1 MDENK
6 ISFTKVSRKKIFRMY
21 RNDNRIILDKSGS
34 VEDAQNKIKTLVKD
48 LHLTICKI
56 NRINKG
62 NIQKLYKTNLNL
74 FFFRNWTSDRRFG
87 KDSKN
92 SYQRI

>member
-1 MDENK
+1 
-6 ISFTKVSRKKIFRMY
+6 MY

-62 NIQKLYKTNLNL
+62 YIQKTLISIILNQFY
-74 FFFRNWTSDRRFG
+74 FFQKLAIR
-87 KDSKN
+87 
-92 SYQRI
+92 

>member
-1 MDENK
+1 
-6 ISFTKVSRKKIFRMY
+6 MY

-62 NIQKLYKTNLNL
+62 NIQKLLSI
-74 FFFRNWTSDRRFG
+74 F
-87 KDSKN
+87 
-92 SYQRI
+92 

>member
-1 MDENK
+1 
-6 ISFTKVSRKKIFRMY
+6 MY

-62 NIQKLYKTNLNL
+62 NIQTNITKPI

-92 SYQRI
+92 SHKRI

>member
-1 MDENK
+1 
-6 ISFTKVSRKKIFRMY
+6 MY

-62 NIQKLYKTNLNL
+62 FILKTDCERIVM
-74 FFFRNWTSDRRFG
+74 FF
-87 KDSKN
+87 
-92 SYQRI
+92 

>member
-1 MDENK
+1 
-6 ISFTKVSRKKIFRMY
+6 MY

-62 NIQKLYKTNLNL
+62 NIQKNYYFNDIKPIL
-74 FFFRNWTSDRRFG
+74 FFSFRNWPSNRRFG

-92 SYQRI
+92 SHKRI

>member
-1 MDENK
+1 
-6 ISFTKVSRKKIFRMY
+6 MY

-62 NIQKLYKTNLNL
+62 RNEYRLKRYQNSS
-74 FFFRNWTSDRRFG
+74 RNWSSYRRFG
-87 KDSKN
+87 KNSKN
-92 SYQRI
+92 SHQ

>member
-1 MDENK
+1 
-6 ISFTKVSRKKIFRMY
+6 MY

-62 NIQKLYKTNLNL
+62 KTIYLILKGYRNCS
-74 FFFRNWTSDRRFG
+74 RNWPSD
-87 KDSKN
+87 
-92 SYQRI
+92 

>member
-1 MDENK
+1 
-6 ISFTKVSRKKIFRMY
+6 MY

-62 NIQKLYKTNLNL
+62 RTFLNSNFL
-74 FFFRNWTSDRRFG
+74 VSEFL
-87 KDSKN
+87 
-92 SYQRI
+92 

>member
-1 MDENK
+1 
-6 ISFTKVSRKKIFRMY
+6 MY

-62 NIQKLYKTNLNL
+62 NIQKLL
-74 FFFRNWTSDRRFG
+74 FSYLQIDFFRNWSSNRRFG
-87 KDSKN
+87 KNSKN
-92 SYQRI
+92 SDQ

>member
-1 MDENK
+1 
-6 ISFTKVSRKKIFRMY
+6 MY

-62 NIQKLYKTNLNL
+62 NKKIKKKHSQNIFKKLGI
-74 FFFRNWTSDRRFG
+74 R
-87 KDSKN
+87 
-92 SYQRI
+92 

>member
-1 MDENK
+1 
-6 ISFTKVSRKKIFRMY
+6 MY

-62 NIQKLYKTNLNL
+62 NIQKLL
-74 FFFRNWTSDRRFG
+74 FSYLQIYFFRNWSSNRRFG
-87 KDSKN
+87 KNSKN
-92 SYQRI
+92 SDQRI